1 MITDVIMLIYNLTD
15 AYWLSQFSSYALA
28 VPRQTWP
35 MFLVFNSIIIG
46 ITNANLAILSQYIG
60 AQMYDKVSET
70 VSKFFTVCL
79 TISTILFILYE

>member
-1 MITDVIMLIYNLTD
+1 MFIYNLTD
-15 AYWLSQFSSYALA
+15 VYWLSQFSSYALA

-46 ITNANLAILSQYIG
+46 ITNANLAILFQYIG

-70 VSKFFTVCL
+70 VSKFFHCL
-79 TISTILFILYE
+79 FNDINDSVYPI